1 MMDKNVSLREEV
13 ENNERYDCNSKEPWR
28 EKDKANSIFSTQFS
42 SFSQMEG
49 KNLRDQPLYVHTQP
63 PRPT

>member
-1 MMDKNVSLREEV
+1 MMDKNGSLREEV

-28 EKDKANSIFSTQFS
+28 EKDKANSIFSTQFFFILS
-42 SFSQMEG
+42 DGG